1 MRDLTLYLFDAL
13 HVDGEDLIDRGGF
26 ERHAALAAV
35 TPTTLRVPRT
45 VTGDP
50 VAAAGFLADALAH
63 GHEGVLVKS
72 LSAPYE
78 AGRRGRG
85 GSRSSRST
93 PGPGGAGRRVGP
105 RQAEGLASN
114 LHLGARDPSRVGS

>member
-1 MRDLTLYLFDAL
+1 MTAGRLGSKLDVERQRLAVPLTLYLFDAL
-13 HVDGEDLIDRGGF
+13 HVDGEDLIDRGGV

-50 VAAAGFLADALAH
+50 AAATAFLADALAR

-72 LSAPYE
+72 LAAPYE
-78 AGRRGRG
+78 AGRRGTG
-85 GSRSSRST
+85 WLKVSRST
-93 PGPGGAGRRVGP
+93 P
-105 RQAEGLASN
+105 STW
-114 LHLGARDPSRVGS
+114 SC